1 MNTVALVGRLTK
13 DPHARDTTTGR
24 QAAVL
29 RLAVPRGTSG
39 SDDAVFVTV
48 VCFDRLAAATLDHL
62 GRGRRVAVTGR
73 LDQRTWTDDAGN
85 RRERH
90 QVVAE
95 RIDFL
100 DAPAH
105 AGAGPGAGEGGADA
119 APDAA

>member
-1 MNTVALVGRLTK
+1 MNTVALVGRLTN
-13 DPHARDTTTGR
+13 DPVPRGTTTGR
-24 QAAVL
+24 PAAVL
-29 RLAVPRGTSG
+29 RLAVPRRPSG

-48 VCFDRLAAATLDHL
+48 VCFDRLAATTLEHG
-62 GRGRRVAVTGR
+62 GRGRRVAITGR

-95 RIDFL
+95 RLDWL
-100 DAPAH
+100 DAPARS
-105 AGAGPGAGEGGADA
+105 GAVTESDDADA

>member
-1 MNTVALVGRLTK
+1 MNNVALVGRLTK
-13 DPHARDTTTGR
+13 DPVARGTTTGR
-24 QAAVL
+24 PAAVL
-29 RLAVPRGTSG
+29 RLAVPRRSSG

-48 VCFDRLAAATLDHL
+48 VCFDRQAAATLDHV
-62 GRGRRVAVTGR
+62 GKGRRVAVTGR
-73 LDQRTWTDDAGN
+73 LDQRTCTDDAGN

-100 DAPAH
+100 DAPAQSGVD
-105 AGAGPGAGEGGADA
+105 AEEDGAGA

>member
-13 DPHARDTTTGR
+13 DPVPRDTSTGR
-24 QAAVL
+24 PAVQL
-29 RLAVPRGTSG
+29 RLAVPRRSNG

-48 VCFDRLAAATLDHL
+48 VCFDRLAAATLDHV

-100 DAPAH
+100 DAPAGSGTV
-105 AGAGPGAGEGGADA
+105 AEEDAADA